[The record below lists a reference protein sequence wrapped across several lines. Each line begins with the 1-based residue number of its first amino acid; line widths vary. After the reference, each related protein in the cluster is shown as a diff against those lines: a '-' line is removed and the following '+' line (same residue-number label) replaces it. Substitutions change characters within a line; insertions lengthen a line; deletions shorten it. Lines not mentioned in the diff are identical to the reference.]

1 MGVKRAMAM
10 VLEEVEHGRGPLF
23 TFGPLIHNPQAL
35 ALLEEKGVQ
44 ILEDIP
50 GHITGTVI
58 IRTHGIPP
66 DIRRSLVHCGAR
78 LCDATCPKVTKIH
91 SIVKRH
97 VGDGDTV
104 VIVGDKGHAEVSGL
118 MGVAGKKGVVV
129 SDKAEAE
136 SVASALKNGVVV
148 SDEAQTE
155 SVVSALINGVVV
167 SDKAKTESVAS
178 TLSAEESASVCLVAQ
193 TTQHNILFSS
203 IVEIFGRVLGEC
215 KVYNTICRATTQR
228 QQEVLDLARSVDAMV
243 VVGGYGSANTT
254 RLVSI
259 ARGTGVPTYHIEE
272 AEELDRA
279 SFALCDTV
287 GVMAGASTPTWVTG
301 QVVACLESY

>member
-1 MGVKRAMAM
+1 MNVVVAKTAGFCMGVKRAMAM

-44 ILEDIP
+44 ILEDVP
-50 GHITGTVI
+50 GNITGTVI

-66 DIRRSLVHCGAR
+66 DIRWSLVHCGAR

-118 MGVAGKKGVVV
+118 MGVAGKNGVVV
-129 SDKAEAE
+129 SDEVEAE
-136 SVASALKNGVVV
+136 SVASAL
-148 SDEAQTE
+148 
-155 SVVSALINGVVV
+155 
-167 SDKAKTESVAS
+167 
-178 TLSAEESASVCLVAQ
+178 SAEGSASVCLVAQ
-193 TTQHNILFSS
+193 TTQHSILFSS
-203 IVEIFGRVLGEC
+203 IVEIFSRVPGEC
-215 KVYNTICRATTQR
+215 RVYDTICRATTQR
-228 QQEVLDLARSVDAMV
+228 QQEVLALARSVDAMV